1 MRKKCFKKTI
11 SLALCIVMSAT
22 MTGTPVL
29 ADTFTDGSQS
39 IISENAEI
47 LTVDAESATD
57 CGDVASTEENLTE
70 PALLSETEEKFD
82 NPEYAEF
89 SGGNEAEVVSEFSD
103 NSVPVAQTGGNNVVY
118 LDSRSGNDTND
129 GSSVENAVGTLA
141 KAIAIANGGIIYLLN
156 PIDINENVTLENVTL
171 RPGRSK
177 MSRMLYIQGDVTLQN
192 IIINNITPDDK
203 PCQFSAN
210 PIEVAGTLTIK
221 DGTEI
226 GPFPGKSCISV
237 SQNST
242 VNLYGGKIQGDK
254 QNTVEFGG
262 GIYAHE
268 ATVNVNGGTIS
279 GHGAT
284 YGGGI
289 YAYNSSINI
298 SGGTISENQSTYGG
312 GINATE
318 HSKVWLKGGRIAG
331 NKSGRGSGVY
341 LDMSNLFMIE
351 ENGKSCQITQ
361 NTVTK
366 EPSSKDMHGEGGG
379 IYLVYSKAEISSGTI
394 NENTAIATAPDEYGN
409 VFGGLGGAISAKYS
423 EVTIKGDAEICN
435 NSAGYRGGAIYTEGT
450 KDNRC
455 LLIIEGGTI
464 SGNRVNGSGA
474 GIFALCS
481 KGSKHN
487 MDVKI
492 SGGTITNNYSGT
504 GENEEENAIVLMGWD
519 PNLTKNTGFAD
530 LYLFC
535 SPEITGSVT
544 LADDHCATDSKN
556 YSPLI
561 YVYDSFNV
569 NKPILVSPIYGDDP
583 DTPAVIYANES
594 KAGNYQSHF
603 RSKEGSN
610 RELVQKG
617 ATLNW
622 VVKVKVNVRLRT
634 FADITDFPVL
644 NPEKSIYLI
653 KGGKVSPEDIPK
665 AAVIR
670 GYVRT
675 GWFNESGNTTWDPD
689 SEITDNIIIRE
700 VWALVKPIV
709 QVSADKEKGCPSSK
723 IVLTAK
729 ATHVLDVKGI
739 TYSYQW
745 YKDNQTL
752 DGQTGGTLAVS
763 EAGTYKVEVTATS
776 QARVNSTETAS
787 IVIPAFEHS
796 YSWQFDKTNHWEH
809 CSIGNE
815 NTTQEA
821 HTFGNWVVTKQ
832 ASIGAEGEK
841 ERTCTV
847 CGYKETATIPA
858 IYIPSYPVTGIKV
871 SPDTLTLNRKD
882 ETAQLTAEVIPS
894 YADNTRVTWKSSDES
909 VVTVDEKGKVT
920 AVGNGTATI
929 TVTSVSGNYT
939 TTVAVTVKIPVE
951 IEKISIEA
959 EKETLTKLGESTE
972 LKVKIE
978 PENADAQKL
987 IWKSENE
994 MIAAVD
1000 ENGKVTAIGNG
1011 TAIITVT
1018 TEDGKNTAS
1027 ITITVKIPDEPVI
1040 NKTKGFGRLKVRSV
1054 NQTKTSIT
1062 LEWSKLDGVDG
1073 YLVYGNRCN
1082 TNTKTYKYQK
1092 LATITNGRTWTHKN
1106 LKKGTFYKYI
1116 VKAYKIVDGK
1126 KVVTDTSV
1134 SIHVITQGSK
1144 YGIAKSVSVT
1154 KIGNKKNV
1162 SKITLKKGKTAQITA
1177 KEMKKDKKIRHHRK
1191 LCYESCNT
1199 AIATVTPEGLIQA
1212 VGKGTCT
1219 IWVYAQNGVY
1229 VALTVTVK

>member
-11 SLALCIVMSAT
+11 SLALCIVMSVT

-29 ADTFTDGSQS
+29 ADAFTDGSQS

-47 LTVDAESATD
+47 PTVDVESATN

-70 PALLSETEEKFD
+70 SALLSETEEKFD

-89 SGGNEAEVVSEFSD
+89 SGGNDAEVVSEFSD
-103 NSVPVAQTGGNNVVY
+103 NSVPAAQTEGNTVVY
-118 LDSRSGNDTND
+118 LDPNSGDDTND
-129 GSSVENAVGTLA
+129 GSSVENAVRTLV
-141 KAIAIANGGIIYLLN
+141 KAIKIANGGIIYLLN
-156 PIDINENVTLENVTL
+156 PIDINENLTLENVTL
-171 RPGRSK
+171 RPGRSN
-177 MSRMLYIQGDVTLQN
+177 MSRMLYIRGDVTLQN
-192 IIINNITPDDK
+192 IIINNTTPDDK
-203 PCQFSAN
+203 PCQFSVD
-210 PIEVAGTLTIK
+210 PIEVAGTLIIK

-226 GPFPGKSCISV
+226 GPFPGKSCIYALPH
-237 SQNST
+237 ST
-242 VNLYGGKIQGDK
+242 VNLNGGEILGDK
-254 QNTVEFGG
+254 QNTVEYGG
-262 GIYAHE
+262 GIYAVE
-268 ATVNVNGGTIS
+268 STVNVNGGIIS
-279 GHGAT
+279 GHSAT

-298 SGGTISENQSTYGG
+298 NGGQISENQSTYGG
-312 GINATE
+312 GICAIEYSNV
-318 HSKVWLKGGRIAG
+318 SLKGGSIAG
-331 NKSGRGSGVY
+331 NKSGQGSGVY
-341 LDMSNLFMIE
+341 LDMSNLFMQE

-361 NTVTK
+361 NTVTT
-366 EPSSKDMHGEGGG
+366 EPSPQDMHGEGGG
-379 IYLVYSKAEISSGTI
+379 IFLIYSKAEIESGTI
-394 NENTAIATAPDEYGN
+394 KKNTAIAAPDENGN
-409 VFGGLGGAISAKYS
+409 IRGGLGGAISAKYS
-423 EVTIKGDAEICN
+423 AVTIKGNAEICN

-450 KDNRC
+450 TNDSS
-455 LLIIEGGTI
+455 LLNIEGGTI
-464 SGNRVNGSGA
+464 SGNHVNGSGA
-474 GIFALCS
+474 GIFAICS
-481 KGSKHN
+481 SGNKNN
-487 MDVKI
+487 MDVNI
-492 SGGTITNNYSGT
+492 SGGTITNNYIGT
-504 GENEEENAIVLMGWD
+504 GENVEENAIVLMGWD

-530 LYLFC
+530 LYLSD
-535 SPEITGSVT
+535 SPVITGSVT
-544 LADDHCATDSKN
+544 LADDYCATDRKN

-561 YVYDSFNV
+561 YVGNSFNV
-569 NKPILVSPIYGDDP
+569 NKPILVSPIHGDDP

-594 KAGNYQSHF
+594 IAGNYQSHF
-603 RSKEGSN
+603 CSKEGSN
-610 RELVQKG
+610 RELVKKG
-617 ATLNW
+617 ATLKW
-622 VVKVKVNVRLRT
+622 VVKVNVRLRT

-653 KGGKVSPEDIPK
+653 KGEKVSPNDVPE

-689 SEITDNIIIRE
+689 SEITDNMIIRE

-729 ATHVLDVKGI
+729 ATHVLDDKGI

-776 QARVNSTETAS
+776 QARATSKETAS

-796 YSWQFDKTNHWEH
+796 YSWQSDKTNHWKH

-815 NTTQEA
+815 DTAQEA
-821 HTFGNWVVTKQ
+821 HQFDGWTVIKQ
-832 ASIGAEGEK
+832 ASIGVEGEK

-939 TTVAVTVKIPVE
+939 ATVAVTVKIPVE

-959 EKETLTKLGESTE
+959 EKETLTKIGESTE

>member
-11 SLALCIVMSAT
+11 SLALCIVMSVT

-29 ADTFTDGSQS
+29 ADAFTDGSQS

-47 LTVDAESATD
+47 PTVDVESATN

-70 PALLSETEEKFD
+70 SALLSETEEKFD

-89 SGGNEAEVVSEFSD
+89 SGGNDAEVVSEFSD
-103 NSVPVAQTGGNNVVY
+103 NSVPAAQTEGNTVVY
-118 LDSRSGNDTND
+118 LDPNSGDDTND
-129 GSSVENAVGTLA
+129 GSSVENAVRTLV
-141 KAIAIANGGIIYLLN
+141 KAIKIANGGIIYLLN
-156 PIDINENVTLENVTL
+156 PIDINENLTLENVTL
-171 RPGRSK
+171 RPGRSN
-177 MSRMLYIQGDVTLQN
+177 MSRMLYIRGDVTLQN
-192 IIINNITPDDK
+192 IIINNTTPDDK
-203 PCQFSAN
+203 PCQFSVD
-210 PIEVAGTLTIK
+210 PIEVAGTLIIK

-226 GPFPGKSCISV
+226 GPFPGKSCIYALPH
-237 SQNST
+237 ST
-242 VNLYGGKIQGDK
+242 VNLNGGEILGDK
-254 QNTVEFGG
+254 QNTVEYGG
-262 GIYAHE
+262 GIYAVE
-268 ATVNVNGGTIS
+268 STVNVNGGIIS
-279 GHGAT
+279 GHSAT

-298 SGGTISENQSTYGG
+298 NGGQISENQSTYGG
-312 GINATE
+312 GICAIEYSNV
-318 HSKVWLKGGRIAG
+318 SLKGGSIAG

-361 NTVTK
+361 NTVTT
-366 EPSSKDMHGEGGG
+366 EPSPQDMHGEGGG
-379 IYLVYSKAEISSGTI
+379 IFLIYSKAEIESGTI
-394 NENTAIATAPDEYGN
+394 KKNTAIAAPDENGN
-409 VFGGLGGAISAKYS
+409 IRGGLGGAISAKYS
-423 EVTIKGDAEICN
+423 AVTIKGNAEICN

-450 KDNRC
+450 TNDSS
-455 LLIIEGGTI
+455 LLNIEGGTI
-464 SGNRVNGSGA
+464 SGNHVNGSGA
-474 GIFALCS
+474 GIFAICS
-481 KGSKHN
+481 RGNKHN
-487 MDVKI
+487 MDVII

-519 PNLTKNTGFAD
+519 PNLTEDTGFAD
-530 LYLFC
+530 LNLSG
-535 SPEITGSVT
+535 SPVITGSVT
-544 LADDHCATDSKN
+544 LSDDNN
-556 YSPLI
+556 YGPRI
-561 YVYDSFNV
+561 YVGKSLQLSD
-569 NKPILVSPIYGDDP
+569 KHILVTPTYGKADLI
-583 DTPAVIYANES
+583 AVEYENDSAAES
-594 KAGNYQSHF
+594 FESQFY
-603 RSKEGSN
+603 SN
-610 RELVQKG
+610 GMSTLVRDGK
-617 ATLNW
+617 
-622 VVKVKVNVRLRT
+622 
-634 FADITDFPVL
+634 
-644 NPEKSIYLI
+644 YL
-653 KGGKVSPEDIPK
+653 K
-665 AAVIR
+665 
-670 GYVRT
+670 
-675 GWFNESGNTTWDPD
+675 
-689 SEITDNIIIRE
+689 
-700 VWALVKPIV
+700 WAPVKPKITITP
-709 QVSADKEKGCPSSK
+709 DKEKGCPSSK

-729 ATHVLDVKGI
+729 ATHVLDDKGI

-745 YKDNQTL
+745 YKDGQILNS
-752 DGQTGGTLAVS
+752 QTGETLKVS

-776 QARVNSTETAS
+776 QAGVNSTETAS

-815 NTTQEA
+815 NTTPEA
-821 HTFGNWVVTKQ
+821 HTFGDWTVTKQ
-832 ASIGAEGEK
+832 ASIGVEGEK
-841 ERTCTV
+841 ERTCTCTA

-871 SPDTLTLNRKD
+871 SPDTLTLTGKD
-882 ETAQLTAEVIPS
+882 ETAQLTAEVLPS

-939 TTVAVTVKIPVE
+939 ATVAVTVKIPVE
-951 IEKISIEA
+951 IEKITIEA
-959 EKETLTKLGESTE
+959 EKETLTKIGESTE

-987 IWKSENE
+987 IWKSGDE

-1011 TAIITVT
+1011 TVIITVT

-1082 TNTKTYKYQK
+1082 TKTKTYKYQK

-1126 KVVTDTSV
+1126 KVVTDTSA
-1134 SIHVITQGSK
+1134 SIHVITQGGK

-1177 KEMKKDKKIRHHRK
+1177 KEIKKDKKIRHHRN
-1191 LCYESCNT
+1191 LCYESSNT
-1199 AIATVTPEGLIQA
+1199 AVATVTPEGLLQA

-1229 VALTVTVK
+1229 AALTVTVK

>member
-11 SLALCIVMSAT
+11 SLALCIVMSVT

-29 ADTFTDGSQS
+29 ADAFTDGSQS

-47 LTVDAESATD
+47 PTVDVESATN

-70 PALLSETEEKFD
+70 SALLSETEEKFD

-89 SGGNEAEVVSEFSD
+89 SGGNDAEVVSEFSD
-103 NSVPVAQTGGNNVVY
+103 NSVPAAQTEGNTVVY
-118 LDSRSGNDTND
+118 LDPNSGDDTND
-129 GSSVENAVGTLA
+129 GSSVENAVRTLV
-141 KAIAIANGGIIYLLN
+141 KAIKIANGGIIYLLN
-156 PIDINENVTLENVTL
+156 PIDINENLTLENVTL
-171 RPGRSK
+171 RPGRSN
-177 MSRMLYIQGDVTLQN
+177 MSRMLYIRGDVTLQN
-192 IIINNITPDDK
+192 IIINNTTPDDK
-203 PCQFSAN
+203 PCQFSVD
-210 PIEVAGTLTIK
+210 PIEVAGTLIIK

-226 GPFPGKSCISV
+226 GPFPGKSCIYALPH
-237 SQNST
+237 ST
-242 VNLYGGKIQGDK
+242 VNLNGGEILGDK
-254 QNTVEFGG
+254 QNTVEYGG
-262 GIYAHE
+262 GIYAVE
-268 ATVNVNGGTIS
+268 STVNVNGGIIS
-279 GHGAT
+279 GHSAT

-298 SGGTISENQSTYGG
+298 NGGQISENQSTYGG
-312 GINATE
+312 GICAIEYSNV
-318 HSKVWLKGGRIAG
+318 SLKGGSIAG
-331 NKSGRGSGVY
+331 NKSGQGSGVY
-341 LDMSNLFMIE
+341 LDMSNLFMQE

-361 NTVTK
+361 NTVTT
-366 EPSSKDMHGEGGG
+366 EPSPQDMHGEGGG
-379 IYLVYSKAEISSGTI
+379 IFLIYSKAEIESGTI
-394 NENTAIATAPDEYGN
+394 KKNTAIAAPDENGN
-409 VFGGLGGAISAKYS
+409 IRGGLGGAISAKYS
-423 EVTIKGDAEICN
+423 AVTIKGNAEICN

-450 KDNRC
+450 TNDSS
-455 LLIIEGGTI
+455 LLNIEGGTI
-464 SGNRVNGSGA
+464 SGNHVNGSGA
-474 GIFALCS
+474 GIFAICS
-481 KGSKHN
+481 SGNKNN
-487 MDVKI
+487 MDVNI
-492 SGGTITNNYSGT
+492 SGGTITNNYIGT
-504 GENEEENAIVLMGWD
+504 GENVEENAIVLMGWD

-530 LYLFC
+530 LYLSD
-535 SPEITGSVT
+535 SPVITGSVT
-544 LADDHCATDSKN
+544 LADDYCATDRKN

-561 YVYDSFNV
+561 YVGNSFNV
-569 NKPILVSPIYGDDP
+569 NKPILVSPIHGDDP

-594 KAGNYQSHF
+594 IAGNYQSHF
-603 RSKEGSN
+603 CSKEGSN
-610 RELVQKG
+610 RELVKKG
-617 ATLNW
+617 ATLKW
-622 VVKVKVNVRLRT
+622 VVKVNVRLRT

-653 KGGKVSPEDIPK
+653 KGEKVSPNDVPE

-675 GWFNESGNTTWDPD
+675 GWFNESGNTTWDLD
-689 SEITDNIIIRE
+689 SEITDNMIIRE

-729 ATHVLDVKGI
+729 ATHVLDDKGI

-776 QARVNSTETAS
+776 QARATSKETAS

-796 YSWQFDKTNHWEH
+796 YSWQSDKTNHWKH

-815 NTTQEA
+815 DTAQEA
-821 HTFGNWVVTKQ
+821 HQFDGWTVIKQ
-832 ASIGAEGEK
+832 ASIGVEGEK

-939 TTVAVTVKIPVE
+939 ATVAVTVKIPVE

>member
-11 SLALCIVMSAT
+11 SLALCIVMSVT

-29 ADTFTDGSQS
+29 ADAFTDGSQS

-47 LTVDAESATD
+47 PTVDLESATN

-70 PALLSETEEKFD
+70 SALLSETEEKFD

-89 SGGNEAEVVSEFSD
+89 SGGNDAEVVSEFSD
-103 NSVPVAQTGGNNVVY
+103 NSVPAAQTEGNTVVY
-118 LDSRSGNDTND
+118 LDPNSGDDTND
-129 GSSVENAVGTLA
+129 GSSVENAVRTLV
-141 KAIAIANGGIIYLLN
+141 KAIKIANGGIIYLLN
-156 PIDINENVTLENVTL
+156 PIDINENLTLENVTL
-171 RPGRSK
+171 RPGRSN
-177 MSRMLYIQGDVTLQN
+177 MSRMLYIRGDVTLQN
-192 IIINNITPDDK
+192 IIINNTTPDDK
-203 PCQFSAN
+203 PCQFSVD
-210 PIEVAGTLTIK
+210 PIEVAGTLIIK

-226 GPFPGKSCISV
+226 GPFPGKSCIYALPH
-237 SQNST
+237 ST
-242 VNLYGGKIQGDK
+242 VNLNGGEILGDK
-254 QNTVEFGG
+254 QNTVEYGG
-262 GIYAHE
+262 GIYAVE
-268 ATVNVNGGTIS
+268 STVNVNGGIIS
-279 GHGAT
+279 GHSAT

-298 SGGTISENQSTYGG
+298 NGGQISENQSTYGG
-312 GINATE
+312 GICAIEYSNV
-318 HSKVWLKGGRIAG
+318 SLKGGSIAG
-331 NKSGRGSGVY
+331 NKSGQGSGVY
-341 LDMSNLFMIE
+341 LDMSNLFMQE

-361 NTVTK
+361 NTVTT
-366 EPSSKDMHGEGGG
+366 EPSPQDMHGEGGG
-379 IYLVYSKAEISSGTI
+379 IFLIYSKAEIESGTI
-394 NENTAIATAPDEYGN
+394 KKNTAIAAPDENGN
-409 VFGGLGGAISAKYS
+409 IRGGLGGAISAKYS
-423 EVTIKGDAEICN
+423 AVTIKGNAEICN

-450 KDNRC
+450 TNDSS
-455 LLIIEGGTI
+455 LLNIEGGTI
-464 SGNRVNGSGA
+464 SGNHVNGSGA
-474 GIFALCS
+474 GIFAICS
-481 KGSKHN
+481 SGNKNN
-487 MDVKI
+487 MDVNI
-492 SGGTITNNYSGT
+492 SGGTITNNYIGT
-504 GENEEENAIVLMGWD
+504 GENVEENAIVLMGWD

-530 LYLFC
+530 LYLSD
-535 SPEITGSVT
+535 SPVITGSVT
-544 LADDHCATDSKN
+544 LADDYCATDRKN

-561 YVYDSFNV
+561 YVGNSFNV
-569 NKPILVSPIYGDDP
+569 NKPILVSPIHGDDP

-594 KAGNYQSHF
+594 IAGNYQSHF
-603 RSKEGSN
+603 CSKEGSN
-610 RELVQKG
+610 RELVKKG
-617 ATLNW
+617 ATLKW
-622 VVKVKVNVRLRT
+622 VVKVNVRLRT

-653 KGGKVSPEDIPK
+653 KGEKVSPNDVPE

-689 SEITDNIIIRE
+689 SEITDNMIIRE

-729 ATHVLDVKGI
+729 ATHVLDDKGI

-776 QARVNSTETAS
+776 QARATSKETAS

-796 YSWQFDKTNHWEH
+796 YSWQSDKTNHWKH

-815 NTTQEA
+815 DTAQEA
-821 HTFGNWVVTKQ
+821 HQFDGWTVIKQ
-832 ASIGAEGEK
+832 ASIGVEGEK

-939 TTVAVTVKIPVE
+939 ATVAVTVKIPVE

>member
-11 SLALCIVMSAT
+11 SLALCIVMSVT

-29 ADTFTDGSQS
+29 ADAFTDGSQS

-47 LTVDAESATD
+47 PTVDVESATN

-70 PALLSETEEKFD
+70 SALLSETEEKFD

-89 SGGNEAEVVSEFSD
+89 SGGNDAEVVSEFSD
-103 NSVPVAQTGGNNVVY
+103 NSVPAAQTEGNTVVY
-118 LDSRSGNDTND
+118 LDPNSGDDTND
-129 GSSVENAVGTLA
+129 GSSVENAVRTLV
-141 KAIAIANGGIIYLLN
+141 KAIKIANGGIIYLLN
-156 PIDINENVTLENVTL
+156 PIDINENLTLENVTL
-171 RPGRSK
+171 RPGRSN
-177 MSRMLYIQGDVTLQN
+177 MSRMLYIRGDVTLQN
-192 IIINNITPDDK
+192 IIINNTTPDDK
-203 PCQFSAN
+203 PCQFSVD
-210 PIEVAGTLTIK
+210 PIEVAGTLIIK

-226 GPFPGKSCISV
+226 GPFPGKSCIYALPH
-237 SQNST
+237 ST
-242 VNLYGGKIQGDK
+242 VNLNGGEILGDK
-254 QNTVEFGG
+254 QNTVEYGG
-262 GIYAHE
+262 GIYAVE
-268 ATVNVNGGTIS
+268 STVNVNGGIIS
-279 GHGAT
+279 GHSAT

-298 SGGTISENQSTYGG
+298 NGGQISENQSTYGG
-312 GINATE
+312 GICAIEYSNV
-318 HSKVWLKGGRIAG
+318 SLKGGSIAG
-331 NKSGRGSGVY
+331 NKSGQGSGVY
-341 LDMSNLFMIE
+341 LDMSNLFMQE

-361 NTVTK
+361 NTVTT
-366 EPSSKDMHGEGGG
+366 EPSPQDMHGEGGG
-379 IYLVYSKAEISSGTI
+379 IFLIYSKAEIESGTI
-394 NENTAIATAPDEYGN
+394 KKNTAIAAPDENGN
-409 VFGGLGGAISAKYS
+409 IRGGLGGAISAKYS
-423 EVTIKGDAEICN
+423 AVTIKGNAEICN

-450 KDNRC
+450 TNDSS
-455 LLIIEGGTI
+455 LLNIEGGTI
-464 SGNRVNGSGA
+464 SGNHVNGSGA
-474 GIFALCS
+474 GIFAICS
-481 KGSKHN
+481 SGNKNN
-487 MDVKI
+487 MDVNI
-492 SGGTITNNYSGT
+492 SGGTITNNYIGT
-504 GENEEENAIVLMGWD
+504 GENVEENAIVLMGWD

-530 LYLFC
+530 LYLSD
-535 SPEITGSVT
+535 SPVITGSVT
-544 LADDHCATDSKN
+544 LADDYCATDRKN

-561 YVYDSFNV
+561 YVGNSFNV
-569 NKPILVSPIYGDDP
+569 NKPILVSPIHGDDP

-594 KAGNYQSHF
+594 IAGNYQSHF
-603 RSKEGSN
+603 CSKEGSN
-610 RELVQKG
+610 RELVKKG
-617 ATLNW
+617 ATLKW
-622 VVKVKVNVRLRT
+622 VVKVNVRLRT

-653 KGGKVSPEDIPK
+653 KGEKVSPNDVPE

-675 GWFNESGNTTWDPD
+675 GWFNESGNTTWDSD
-689 SEITDNIIIRE
+689 SEITDNMIIRE

-729 ATHVLDVKGI
+729 ATHVLDDKGI

-776 QARVNSTETAS
+776 QARATSKETAS

-796 YSWQFDKTNHWEH
+796 YSWQSDKTNHWKH

-815 NTTQEA
+815 DTAQEA
-821 HTFGNWVVTKQ
+821 HQFDGWTVIKQ
-832 ASIGAEGEK
+832 ASIGVEGEK

-939 TTVAVTVKIPVE
+939 ATVAVTVKIPVE

>member
-11 SLALCIVMSAT
+11 SLALCIVMSVT

-29 ADTFTDGSQS
+29 ADAFTDGSQS

-47 LTVDAESATD
+47 PTVDVESATN

-70 PALLSETEEKFD
+70 SALLSETEEKFD

-89 SGGNEAEVVSEFSD
+89 SGGNDAEVVSEFSD
-103 NSVPVAQTGGNNVVY
+103 NSVPAAQTEGNTVVY
-118 LDSRSGNDTND
+118 LDPNSGDDTND
-129 GSSVENAVGTLA
+129 GSSVENAVRTLV
-141 KAIAIANGGIIYLLN
+141 KAIKIANGGIIYLLN
-156 PIDINENVTLENVTL
+156 PIDINENLTLENVTL
-171 RPGRSK
+171 RPGRSN
-177 MSRMLYIQGDVTLQN
+177 MSRMLYIRGDVTLQN
-192 IIINNITPDDK
+192 IIINNTTPDDK
-203 PCQFSAN
+203 PCQFSVN
-210 PIEVAGTLTIK
+210 PIEVAGTLIIK

-226 GPFPGKSCISV
+226 GPFPGKSCIYALPH
-237 SQNST
+237 ST
-242 VNLYGGKIQGDK
+242 VNLNGGEILGDK
-254 QNTVEFGG
+254 QNTVEYGG
-262 GIYAHE
+262 GIYAVE
-268 ATVNVNGGTIS
+268 ATVNVNGGIIS
-279 GHGAT
+279 GHSAT

-298 SGGTISENQSTYGG
+298 NGGQISENQSTYGG
-312 GINATE
+312 GICAIEYSNV
-318 HSKVWLKGGRIAG
+318 SLKGGSIAG
-331 NKSGRGSGVY
+331 NKSGHGSGVY
-341 LDMSNLFMIE
+341 LDMSNLVMKE

-361 NTVTK
+361 NTVTT
-366 EPSSKDMHGEGGG
+366 EPSPQDMHGEGGG
-379 IYLVYSKAEISSGTI
+379 IFLIYSKAEIESGTI
-394 NENTAIATAPDEYGN
+394 KKNTAIAAPDENGN
-409 VFGGLGGAISAKYS
+409 IRGGLGGAISAKYS
-423 EVTIKGDAEICN
+423 AVTIKGNAEICN

-455 LLIIEGGTI
+455 LLNIEGGTI
-464 SGNRVNGSGA
+464 SGNHVNGSGA
-474 GIFALCS
+474 GIFAICS
-481 KGSKHN
+481 RGNKHN
-487 MDVKI
+487 MDVII

-519 PNLTKNTGFAD
+519 PNLTEDTGFAD
-530 LYLFC
+530 LNLSG
-535 SPEITGSVT
+535 SPVITGSVT
-544 LADDHCATDSKN
+544 LSDDNN
-556 YSPLI
+556 YGPRI
-561 YVYDSFNV
+561 YVGKSLQLSD
-569 NKPILVSPIYGDDP
+569 KHILVTPTYGKADLI
-583 DTPAVIYANES
+583 AVEYENDSAAES
-594 KAGNYQSHF
+594 FESQFY
-603 RSKEGSN
+603 SN
-610 RELVQKG
+610 GMSTLVRDGK
-617 ATLNW
+617 
-622 VVKVKVNVRLRT
+622 
-634 FADITDFPVL
+634 
-644 NPEKSIYLI
+644 YL
-653 KGGKVSPEDIPK
+653 K
-665 AAVIR
+665 
-670 GYVRT
+670 
-675 GWFNESGNTTWDPD
+675 
-689 SEITDNIIIRE
+689 
-700 VWALVKPIV
+700 WAPVKPKITITP
-709 QVSADKEKGCPSSK
+709 DKEKGCPSSK

-729 ATHVLDVKGI
+729 ATHVLDDKGI

-745 YKDNQTL
+745 YKDGQILNS
-752 DGQTGGTLAVS
+752 QTGETLKVS

-776 QARVNSTETAS
+776 QAGVNSTETAS

-815 NTTQEA
+815 NTTPEA
-821 HTFGNWVVTKQ
+821 HTFGDWTVTKQ
-832 ASIGAEGEK
+832 ASIGVEGEK
-841 ERTCTV
+841 ERTCTCTA

-871 SPDTLTLNRKD
+871 SPDTLTLTGKD
-882 ETAQLTAEVIPS
+882 ETAQLTAEVLPS

-939 TTVAVTVKIPVE
+939 ATVAVTVKIPVE
-951 IEKISIEA
+951 IEKITIEA
-959 EKETLTKLGESTE
+959 EKETLTKIGESTE

-987 IWKSENE
+987 IWKSDNE

-1082 TNTKTYKYQK
+1082 TKTKTYKYQK

-1126 KVVTDTSV
+1126 KVVTDTSA

-1144 YGIAKSVSVT
+1144 YGIARSVSVT

-1177 KEMKKDKKIRHHRK
+1177 KEIKKDKKIRHHRN
-1191 LCYESCNT
+1191 LCYESSNT
-1199 AIATVTPEGLIQA
+1199 AVATVTPEGLLQA

-1229 VALTVTVK
+1229 AALTVTVK